1 MSAFD
6 PSDPFDNGQPWQNV
20 PSTQPVWPTLD
31 QEDLNLST
39 PVLTP
44 TPTPAPAPVVQPIPQ
59 TTATSFLSGS
69 AQAPAQA
76 PVQASAPPQAHTSTT
91 HSITEAVTS
100 LFHRHSQENPAPA
113 VAGGSSSTSST
124 PTPGLTAQKSK
135 TAGKNAILGDEEE
148 PPSYE
153 SSVIRNVTTIPHQ
166 IHDNYDHLRGP
177 PGQRGVDIKTRI
189 PLDSTP
195 AEHFQSGSGS
205 GSNAGGSGSQQQP
218 PRQYGATTH
227 SDASAPPTNSS
238 SSAASSAA
246 TATRPFQGQPS
257 HGRSDDDAQHS
268 RDVDR
273 LLGPNSSTHGNNARP
288 NDEEEEPKTHW
299 SIVGDGKAW
308 TAFFYILF
316 IVVPLSLFFFVWSM
330 ATLIISAVSMIF
342 PPVGYF
348 VVIATVTSW
357 RALGRLDLVLSRAL
371 VPKDVRERHPYLTF
385 DIFVTPGSEEC
396 AHHGI
401 HSSTSSTSPPPTNAT
416 GAPPTSSSASETYT
430 TAEGEVRQRRRK
442 PRNVFDK
449 SATHLSASFSNKH
462 TLKTLSYLLI
472 WKLVLAVPIFCIVV
486 VFACLTLP
494 LIFCLLP
501 SLLII
506 CRAFVHWQFRWA
518 IIWLAERHKPIALP

>member
-44 TPTPAPAPVVQPIPQ
+44 TPVPAPTPAPVAVQPATQ
-59 TTATSFLSGS
+59 TAATSSSGS
-69 AQAPAQA
+69 VHAQT
-76 PVQASAPPQAHTSTT
+76 QAHTSTT
-91 HSITEAVTS
+91 HTITEAVTS
-100 LFHRHSQENPAPA
+100 LFHRHPHETPAPSPA
-113 VAGGSSSTSST
+113 VAGGSSSTPT
-124 PTPGLTAQKSK
+124 PTTEPIAHKSK
-135 TAGKNAILGDEEE
+135 AAAVKKAILGDEEE

-153 SSVIRNVTTIPHQ
+153 SSVIRNATTTPHQ

-177 PGQRGVDIKTRI
+177 PSQRGVDIKTRI

-205 GSNAGGSGSQQQP
+205 GSSSAAGGSGSQP
-218 PRQYGATTH
+218 PRHYGATRQ
-227 SDASAPPTNSS
+227 SGGASAPPSNSS
-238 SSAASSAA
+238 SSE
-246 TATRPFQGQPS
+246 ATRPLQGQTS
-257 HGRSDDDAQHS
+257 HGRNDDDAQHS

-273 LLGPNSSTHGNNARP
+273 LLGPNSSTHGNGARP
-288 NDEEEEPKTHW
+288 HDEEDEEPKTHW

-308 TAFFYILF
+308 TAFFYIIF

-371 VPKDVRERHPYLTF
+371 VPKDVRDRHPYQTF

-401 HSSTSSTSPPPTNAT
+401 HASASSSSHTTDPSPAAAS
-416 GAPPTSSSASETYT
+416 GGVPPTSSSSSETYT

-518 IIWLAERHKPIALP
+518 IMWLAERHKPIALP